1 MFGIEILHFF
11 IIPIIIGVIG
21 GFSAILFREFISF
34 FTFIYNSIDIF
45 HSTYF
50 YLFTMPLIFYI
61 SYIIVTK
68 LSINPSNVTID
79 EVAKKISLMV
89 GKFSFLKGVI
99 VLFITSLS
107 IGFGVPVGREGPIA
121 KLGGLMSEIFLLIS
135 KVPRID
141 LPIYLS
147 AGVSSAIA
155 ATFNAPIAGIIFGL
169 EIIIGKIN
177 SYIIIPLIVS
187 CATATLIARE
197 FLGDFTAFYVPHL
210 FYDERYLFYVPLEAV
225 ILGFIC
231 AFFIFSLK
239 QFRILRVTYRK
250 HWGKIVIVLGF
261 MVGVLIVLSPQTR
274 GVGYEYVGKIFN
286 NTYNSFDA
294 LRIMFAKLIGVILSI
309 GSGIFGGIMSPSI
322 FIGAFGGYWFGN
334 ELVQYGLDP
343 LVFALVGSATM
354 LAGVSRAP
362 LRSSI
367 IITELTHSYQLLL
380 PILISSSIASFI
392 LSKMEPGSYFKRG
405 LIQRGIDIEN
415 EDIVQYLKQCNLKKF
430 IEKVQPLTG
439 NITIKSAIKI
449 FKRLH
454 ISYLPVVKDE
464 KLIGIVSLRDIRKRY
479 FLGRRKLKVA
489 EIMSEEPFSI
499 SEGFLQEDL
508 FKALSMLN
516 ANYIP
521 YTTKEG
527 NYIGM
532 LNISKL
538 LKDLSFSQKVY
549 DIRA

>member
-294 LRIMFAKLIGVILSI
+294 LKIMFAKLIGVILSI

>member
-261 MVGVLIVLSPQTR
+261 MVGVLIALSPQTR

-294 LRIMFAKLIGVILSI
+294 LKIMFAKLIGVILSI